1 MVSVE
6 VDTRLQPLLA
16 ETMAGFPN
24 FKLVMGDVLKVDLAA
39 LLAEEFPGMPVAV
52 CANLPYY
59 ITSPI
64 LMRLLEER
72 LPIRSITV
80 MVQKEAAQ
88 RLCAA
93 PGTRQAGAISYAV
106 AYYASPRQLFTVQP
120 GSFYPAPRVTSAVIR
135 LDLHDHPPVQPAR
148 GNEAG
153 LFRLIRAA
161 FSQRRKTAANAVA
174 AGLNLPKA
182 QVTAALQAAG
192 LDPRLRPRTA
202 DPGRL
207 FRPAGRPARLTTT
220 LHTAGLCPPP
230 CAPNSRPRLYR
241 LAAPACT
248 ALPG

>member
-1 MVSVE
+1 
-6 VDTRLQPLLA
+6 
-16 ETMAGFPN
+16 MADFPN

-148 GNEAG
+148 GDEAG

-192 LDPRLRPRTA
+192 LDPRLRPEQLTLA
-202 DPGRL
+202 DYSAL
-207 FRPAGRPARLTTT
+207 QA
-220 LHTAGLCPPP
+220 
-230 CAPNSRPRLYR
+230 
-241 LAAPACT
+241 